1 MTKNVLALLMLCGAV
16 PAARAETLPVRYEVR
31 FKDALVATQMVTF
44 AQDAGGDTVQAEFAA
59 DLHVFIAVHHYK
71 EAQTATHRADGTV
84 TAFRALRVDG
94 MDRVEVVGRLGAD
107 DVLQVVRQ
115 DAGGVSTNFIPRAD
129 YDFSSLMM
137 YGHAPENY
145 LPTNASARVLD
156 ILQGRVIPVTLQSI
170 SESITVERQN
180 VKTRHLVWTDGEFVS
195 HSWHPDRFNNLPSR
209 YLRHNGSG
217 VFDFTLQ
224 R

>member
-1 MTKNVLALLMLCGAV
+1 MTKNVLALLVLCGAV
-16 PAARAETLPVRYEVR
+16 NAIRAETVPLSYAVR
-31 FKDALVATQMVTF
+31 FKDAVVATQVVTF
-44 AQDAGGDTVQAEFAA
+44 VQDAGGDTVRAEFAA
-59 DLHVFIAVHHYK
+59 DLHVFIATHHYA
-71 EAQTATHRADGTV
+71 EEQTATHRADGTV
-84 TAFRALRVDG
+84 SAFRAVRVDG
-94 MDRVEVVGRLGAD
+94 MDRVELEGRLGSD

-137 YGHAPENY
+137 YGHAPESY
-145 LPTNASARVLD
+145 LPTNAPARVLD
-156 ILQGRVIPVTLQSI
+156 ILQGRVIPVMLQSI

-180 VKTRHLVWTDGEFVS
+180 VKTRHLVWTDGEFIS
-195 HSWHPDRFNNLPSR
+195 HSWHPERFNNLPSR

>member
-1 MTKNVLALLMLCGAV
+1 MCGLV
-16 PAARAETLPVRYEVR
+16 NAACAETVPLYYTVR
-31 FKDALVATQMVTF
+31 FKDALVATQTVTF
-44 AQDAGGDTVQAEFAA
+44 AQDAGGDTVRAEFAA
-59 DLHVFIAVHHYK
+59 DLHVFIAIHHYE

-84 TAFRALRVDG
+84 TAFRAVRVDG
-94 MDRVEVVGRLGAD
+94 MDRVEVDGQLGTN

-115 DAGGVSTNFIPRAD
+115 DVRGVSTNFIPRTD

-137 YGHAPENY
+137 YGHEPAGF
-145 LPTNASARVLD
+145 LTTNVPARVLD
-156 ILQGRVIPVTLQSI
+156 ILQGRVVPVTVQSI

-180 VKTRHLVWTDGEFVS
+180 VKTRHLVWTDGEFIS
-195 HSWHPDRFNNLPSR
+195 HSWHPERFHNLPSR

>member
-1 MTKNVLALLMLCGAV
+1 MTKKLSGLLVVCGLLA
-16 PAARAETLPVRYEVR
+16 AARAETVPLSYAVR

-44 AQDAGGDTVQAEFAA
+44 AQDAGGDTVRAEFAA
-59 DLHVFIAVHHYK
+59 DLHVFIAIHHYA
-71 EAQTATHRADGTV
+71 EDQTATHRADGTV
-84 TAFRALRVDG
+84 TTFRTVRVDG
-94 MDRVEVVGRLGAD
+94 MDRVELEGRLGED

-115 DAGGVSTNFIPRAD
+115 DAQGVITNFIPRAA

-137 YGHAPENY
+137 YGHDPEGF
-145 LPTNASARVLD
+145 LPTNAPARVLD
-156 ILQGRVIPVTLQSI
+156 LLQGRVVPVALQSI

-209 YLRHNGSG
+209 YIRHNGSG